1 MYNGKCVDKLMLF
14 VGVLEVYSFFCV
26 RFNDVLNLCDK
37 CMYLC
42 LLWVF
47 LIVFEMLFKLCF
59 EGVYIDYDDIFWIS
73 NNIVKY

>member
-1 MYNGKCVDKLMLF
+1 
-14 VGVLEVYSFFCV
+14 
-26 RFNDVLNLCDK
+26 
-37 CMYLC
+37 MYLC

-73 NNIVKY
+73 NNIVKYRNVRELVVGKKDFIECWIIISIKVFGKNFKVF